1 VAALV
6 GERGS
11 LTTRHA
17 LDRHPSTGQLAYRA
31 PVVGLRGSSRQFGG
45 DALELG
51 LLFAAYG
58 AGSLAG
64 VLLAGSVRRPRR
76 FGSIVLTLVIL
87 MGVGLAAIGFAP
99 SILAAGFILLGVGAM
114 NGYVNIVIIAW
125 VQGRTDP
132 LMLGRTMSFMMLGWV
147 VAAPLSLAIAAVVV
161 DSHAT
166 GMFLVAGLSSSAP
179 VSPSSSLSYHLR
191 ATMRP

>member
-1 VAALV
+1 
-6 GERGS
+6 
-11 LTTRHA
+11 
-17 LDRHPSTGQLAYRA
+17 
-31 PVVGLRGSSRQFGG
+31 
-45 DALELG
+45 
-51 LLFAAYG
+51 
-58 AGSLAG
+58 
-64 VLLAGSVRRPRR
+64 
-76 FGSIVLTLVIL
+76 

-99 SILAAGFILLGVGAM
+99 SIPAAGFILLGVGAM

-166 GMFLVAGLSSSAP
+166 GMFLVAGLLVIGAGLIAIASGLP
-179 VSPSSSLSYHLR
+179 R
-191 ATMRP
+191 RIT